1 MHFALAAAKT
11 KHVDA
16 EVFTYKDLALAT
28 NNFCKAN
35 VIGEGGFG
43 RVYRAALE
51 SGRVAAVKQLDPKG
65 KQGDK
70 EFRVEVS
77 PASSCNLRNADVIL
91 LGNCSPAR
99 MSDEESE
106 EFYEILSAHSA
117 CRNRPKEGERDTL
130 ISRYTP

>member
-51 SGRVAAVKQLDPKG
+51 NGRVAAVKQLDPKG

-77 PASSCNLRNADVIL
+77 PASSSNLGIVLVIFL
-91 LGNCSPAR
+91 RIVLG
-99 MSDEESE
+99 
-106 EFYEILSAHSA
+106 Y
-117 CRNRPKEGERDTL
+117 
-130 ISRYTP
+130 